1 MPNIKMKPLSLRKIS
16 HGKNRP
22 NSTLQPVRLGKSRQ
36 IHSTNH
42 LKTAIEHMQDNELV
56 KILKNRQDGDCMD
69 WPVKSMFYVFYASMV
84 QDCRSIETLRAPT
97 QLATHQHSSCPC
109 CQKRQAPARPKLE
122 IRRKFAISQHE
133 NPRIKLRI
141 RQCEH
146 FQATADPGKSTISS
160 SISFQRETLG
170 PLIFLAHHSLLH
182 VQFNRF
188 SESRLPQC
196 NSRFPVLR
204 CS

>member
-1 MPNIKMKPLSLRKIS
+1 
-16 HGKNRP
+16 
-22 NSTLQPVRLGKSRQ
+22 
-36 IHSTNH
+36 
-42 LKTAIEHMQDNELV
+42 
-56 KILKNRQDGDCMD
+56 MD
-69 WPVKSMFYVFYASMV
+69 WLVKSMFYVFYASMV

-97 QLATHQHSSCPC
+97 QLATHQHPSCPC

-160 SISFQRETLG
+160 SISFQRETL
-170 PLIFLAHHSLLH
+170 PKNVLDIPRTTMYSTRLFQEDTLL
-182 VQFNRF
+182 
-188 SESRLPQC
+188 SEFGQYGIVPQ
-196 NSRFPVLR
+196 NPNEGVPFTHIEM
-204 CS
+204 